1 MTLQSSLIFY
11 FTIDVLT
18 KRTNLTIKTTKT
30 EEPKFKEKSF
40 FNNISGFIRKV
51 YGVGF

>member
-11 FTIDVLT
+11 FTIT